1 MDYLHA
7 KRIVH
12 FDLKAANMLVGWKE
26 GSPSAKVC
34 DFGLSK
40 SRSNTYCSGE
50 VYACAYCSVNPA

>member
-40 SRSNTYCSGE
+40 TRSNTYCSGE
-50 VYACAYCSVNPA
+50 ERVCV